1 MSIIILYIINN
12 TIYSWSDLI
21 SLRLIIKVARV
32 VSLKL
37 VVKKDRK
44 TIYKKITRVEVV
56 VSKSAFKLKFGQD
69 EYAEVKWEKQLK
81 QLIQEK
87 LIKQDKL
94 PRGSLSEITL

>member
-1 MSIIILYIINN
+1 LRLF
-12 TIYSWSDLI
+12 IYRPDLI
-21 SLRLIIKVARV
+21 AWTQPRRTVGVGR
-32 VSLKL
+32 
-37 VVKKDRK
+37 RTK
-44 TIYKKITRVEVV
+44 TIYKKITRVKVI

-94 PRGSLSEITL
+94 PEGSLGEITL